1 MSIGSTRISNVSI
14 VNVAHEKKQEGCIS
28 KYKYERWTCQST
40 KTKITTCTVTW
51 WWWGCVCNKCNWQI
65 CCQITCFAKH
75 MLSYICSYVWC
86 NPIINA
92 DRRNWR
98 CQYTR
103 RHAQHR
109 KCSCF
114 DKDEIA
120 KRVGCN
126 QEEETTG
133 NTMYKKVQSSYR
145 TRKILSFKASP
156 ILPMESW
163 RWHNINIPK
172 LSWLLH
178 QQTAYHTSKCTQIQW
193 KTVWHLT

>member
-1 MSIGSTRISNVSI
+1 M
-14 VNVAHEKKQEGCIS
+14 K
-28 KYKYERWTCQST
+28 
-40 KTKITTCTVTW
+40 
-51 WWWGCVCNKCNWQI
+51 
-65 CCQITCFAKH
+65 
-75 MLSYICSYVWC
+75 
-86 NPIINA
+86 
-92 DRRNWR
+92 RNWR
-98 CQYTR
+98 YHYTR

-109 KCSCF
+109 KGSFC

-133 NTMYKKVQSSYR
+133 NTMYKKVQSPYR

-172 LSWLLH
+172 LSWHIH
-178 QQTAYHTSKCTQIQW
+178 QQTGYHTSKCSKIQW
-193 KTVWHLT
+193 RLCSIWHKPTRFKKQYITVCMGDDCSKYCTRW